1 MDTNASTVG
10 QKKNFAT
17 DYANPAMLQELVRL
31 TVTRV
36 LQDKILLG
44 LLIVGILGIFV
55 GGFTSNDEMAASK
68 RHAQAQAIESPEPQA
83 AAPAPLTPP
92 QPAEAPKPVEQLPQQ
107 AAAPVQGA
115 LDPALAT
122 DFVKWWMTGAMDY
135 SASSSQQNHTAAM
148 RWMTPQAA
156 QAFQTAYW
164 NPEMSQGVTH
174 GTIVAAFQP
183 ISVQAQAVNPD
194 GTVVVGLSGN
204 LVTQSTGRPA
214 SQQIQLDLLVRK
226 ESDGLRIAGLF
237 NRAVSPSGAPSY

>member
-1 MDTNASTVG
+1 MDTNASTLA

-55 GGFTSNDEMAASK
+55 GGFTSNDETAASK
-68 RHAQAQAIESPEPQA
+68 RHSQAQAIESPEPQA
-83 AAPAPLTPP
+83 APAPLTPA
-92 QPAEAPKPVEQLPQQ
+92 QPAEVPKPAEGLSQQ
-107 AAAPVQGA
+107 AAAPAQGA
-115 LDPALAT
+115 LDPSLAT

-194 GTVVVGLSGN
+194 GTVVVGMSGN

-237 NRAVSPSGAPSY
+237 NRAVSPSGVPSY